1 MIKEIKETL
10 KEVLALHGMAP
21 EISGCAFLDY
31 KNISKK
37 INGVYLIVY
46 LDMVIYVGLGII
58 KDRIH
63 THEQKALNSLKGAK
77 DTSGWKYLRENYSV
91 DLSKWN
97 LLYVPIESATGRSA
111 VEGSLIHLLQPL
123 ANNEC
128 LEDRKKLSK
137 RAA

>member
-1 MIKEIKETL
+1 MIKNIKETL
-10 KEVLALHGMAP
+10 KKALDFHGIAT
-21 EISGCAFLDY
+21 EISECAFLDY

-58 KDRIH
+58 RERIPM
-63 THEQKALNSLKGAK
+63 HEQKALNSLIGAK
-77 DTSGWKYLRENYSV
+77 DTDGWKYLRENYSV

-97 LLYVPIESATGRSA
+97 ILYVPIDSATGRSA

-128 LEDRKKLSK
+128 LKDREKLSK
-137 RAA
+137 KVA

>member
-1 MIKEIKETL
+1 MIESVKETL
-10 KEVLALHGMAP
+10 RKVLGFHGIATDV
-21 EISGCAFLDY
+21 SACAFLDY

-77 DTSGWKYLRENYSV
+77 DTDGWKYLRENYSV

-97 LLYVPIESATGRSA
+97 LLYVPIDSATGRSA
-111 VEGSLIHLLQPL
+111 VEGSLKHLLQPL
-123 ANNEC
+123 ANDEC
-128 LEDRKKLSK
+128 LKDREKLSK
-137 RAA
+137 KAA

>member
-21 EISGCAFLDY
+21 EISECAFLDY

-46 LDMVIYVGLGII
+46 LHMVIYVGLGII

>member
-1 MIKEIKETL
+1 MIESVKETL
-10 KEVLALHGMAP
+10 KKVLEFHGITTDVLA
-21 EISGCAFLDY
+21 CDFLDY
-31 KNISKK
+31 KNISEK

-46 LDMVIYVGLGII
+46 LNMVIYVGLGIVRE
-58 KDRIH
+58 RIS
-63 THEQKALNSLKGAK
+63 THEQKALNSLKNAK
-77 DTSGWKYLRENYSV
+77 DTSGWRYLRENYLV
-91 DLSKWN
+91 DLSKWD

-111 VEGSLIHLLQPL
+111 VEGSLMHLLQPL